1 MTNTTKRPTIDELLD
16 ELENLVQCTYY
27 DRITESA
34 ESEEALD
41 FVFHKF
47 RELYPDRFAG
57 AVARAKAEIIEQGD
71 GDLLDSYPGFTELT
85 NKEDTYD

>member
-1 MTNTTKRPTIDELLD
+1 MRRAPKLDELLD

-34 ESEEALD
+34 ESEEALNY
-41 FVFHKF
+41 VFHKF
-47 RELYPDRFAG
+47 RELYPERFAG

-71 GDLLDSYPGFTELT
+71 GDLLDNYPGFTEIT
-85 NKEDTYD
+85 NKEDPHD

>member
-1 MTNTTKRPTIDELLD
+1 MTNMRKKPTINELLD

-27 DRITESA
+27 DRVTESA

-41 FVFHKF
+41 YVFHEF

-57 AVARAKAEIIEQGD
+57 AVERARAEIIEQGD
-71 GDLLDSYPGFTELT
+71 GHLLDSYPCFI
-85 NKEDTYD
+85 D